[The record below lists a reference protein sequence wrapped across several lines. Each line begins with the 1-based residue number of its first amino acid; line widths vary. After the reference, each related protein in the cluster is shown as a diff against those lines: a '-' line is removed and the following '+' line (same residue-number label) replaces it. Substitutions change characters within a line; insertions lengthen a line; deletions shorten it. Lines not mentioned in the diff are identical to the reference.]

1 MSQSIVT
8 ALRDPSLRVS
18 ALAIFFFGFS
28 GAATAP
34 YQSIIG
40 IRELGLS
47 DGGYASLMFAAAIVN
62 VTASVMMG
70 IFADRLGDYRTSI
83 VTVSL
88 FGISG
93 FALVYLLATSTAF
106 VIAKLVLLPVFGALN
121 SLIFANVRA
130 GSGGLSQSQLVAVN
144 STMRATI
151 SLSWVLVPG
160 IVGIALAG
168 AQSMLPAYLIAAL
181 SAFVCF
187 ILAAFCLPRPRPLS
201 PRGDQARYR
210 VLASLG
216 EVASPRVALRVLA
229 ISLICSMLY
238 VNDAV
243 RSLII
248 IGDVGGTVRDIGIVV
263 GMVAALEIVFI
274 LFWGATERRITALR
288 ALVIGATLYA
298 VYLAL
303 QGLATQVWHIY
314 AQTLLSGFAA
324 AAIISLPITY
334 LQDLI
339 HDRPGLGSSL
349 IAVNMFVSAGISA
362 VVFALG
368 TRLGDYGSTSILG
381 AFVGLAGVVLLVA
394 LDGGAPGK
402 ARPGGTDVTA

>member
-1 MSQSIVT
+1 MSLSIAT

-28 GAATAP
+28 GAATQP

-40 IRELGLS
+40 IRELGLTDS
-47 DGGYASLMFAAAIVN
+47 GYATLMFAAAAVS
-62 VTASVMMG
+62 VTASVLMG

-83 VTVSL
+83 LYVAL

-93 FALVYLLATSTAF
+93 FALVYVSATITAF

-130 GSGGLSQSQLVAVN
+130 ASGGLAQSQLVAVN
-144 STMRATI
+144 ATMRATI

-168 AQSMLPAYLIAAL
+168 SQSMLPAYLIAAL
-181 SAFVCF
+181 AAGVCF
-187 ILAAFCLPRPRPLS
+187 ILAAFYLPRPLPLGA
-201 PRGDQARYR
+201 RDDAARYR
-210 VLASLG
+210 ILASLG
-216 EVASPRVALRVLA
+216 EVVSPRVALRLLA
-229 ISLICSMLY
+229 IALICSMLF

-248 IGDVGGTVRDIGIVV
+248 TGKVGGTVRDIGIVV
-263 GMVAALEIVFI
+263 GVVALLEIVFI
-274 LFWGATERRITALR
+274 LFWSAAERRITSLR
-288 ALVIGATLYA
+288 SLIIGATLYA
-298 VYLAL
+298 VYMAL
-303 QGLATQVWHIY
+303 QGMATQTWHIY
-314 AQTLLSGFAA
+314 AQTIISGIAA

-339 HDRPGLGSSL
+339 ADRPGLGSSL
-349 IAVNMFVSAGISA
+349 IAVNMFLSAGISA
-362 VVFALG
+362 VVFAVG
-368 TRLGDYGSTSILG
+368 TRLGDYGFTSILG
-381 AFVGLAGVVLLVA
+381 GFVGIAGVILLVV
-394 LDGGAPGK
+394 LDGSKGRAK
-402 ARPGGTDVTA
+402 A

>member
-1 MSQSIVT
+1 MTLSIAT
-8 ALRDPSLRVS
+8 ALRDPTLRIS

-40 IRELGLS
+40 IRELGLG
-47 DGGYASLMFAAAIVN
+47 DGGYASLMFAAAVVN
-62 VTASVMMG
+62 VTASVLMG

-83 VTVSL
+83 LYVSL
-88 FGISG
+88 FGVSG
-93 FALVYLLATSTAF
+93 FALVYASATITAF

-130 GSGGLSQSQLVAVN
+130 ASGGLSQSQLVAVN

-160 IVGIALAG
+160 LVGIALAG

-181 SAFVCF
+181 AACVCF
-187 ILAAFCLPRPRPLS
+187 ILGAFYLPRLLPVGPR
-201 PRGDQARYR
+201 DDAARYR

-216 EVASPRVALRVLA
+216 EVLSPRVALRVTA
-229 ISLICSMLY
+229 ISLICSMLF

-248 IGDVGGTVRDIGIVV
+248 VEEVGGTVRDIGIVV
-263 GMVAALEIVFI
+263 GLVALLEIVFI
-274 LFWGATERRITALR
+274 LFWGAAERRITSLR

-314 AQTLLSGFAA
+314 AQTLLSGLAA

-339 HDRPGLGSSL
+339 ADRPGLGSSL

-362 VVFALG
+362 LVFALG
-368 TRLGDYGSTSILG
+368 TQLGDYGVTSVLG
-381 AFVGLAGVVLLVA
+381 AVVGLSGVVLLVA
-394 LDGGAPGK
+394 LDGKKTKPSA
-402 ARPGGTDVTA
+402 